1 MQTNNRKENMT
12 TKKITLNADKRKVIA
27 DQFQSFYEDKVKDKL
42 IQAKEQYDTMRE
54 KAKVAIERVVRFH
67 QPQEDV
73 DTIRSMIQKYNRAGG
88 ELYEDN
94 CFYVQR
100 PITKVDDEGREYVA
114 QDEIHVRFDMG
125 REFARAY
132 YRYEMKAKGLN
143 PDFKL
148 SINDDYSKRNPK
160 YYNDESACNKFLG
173 FSTSSNDDK
182 SIITPVS
189 KWEND
194 FKLWTIGSSY
204 CHSRQFKVDETTMN
218 FFKMYVASADN
229 VIKEHQQLYSYVEG
243 KMQKVRLGLKSYR
256 TFDQAKQLADKVG
269 VVLNETMLNESSSLA
284 LSIYSP
290 DNLASLLEDKVE
302 PTKAEKIAIAKKL
315 LQQSVSSLN

>member
-73 DTIRSMIQKYNRAGG
+73 DTIRRMTQKYNRAGG

-160 YYNDESACNKFLG
+160 YYNDESACNKYLG

-182 SIITPVS
+182 SIITHVS

>member
-1 MQTNNRKENMT
+1 MQ
-12 TKKITLNADKRKVIA
+12 TKKITLNAEKRKVIA

-42 IQAKEQYDTMRE
+42 IQAKEQYDLMRE
-54 KAKVAIERVVRFH
+54 KAKEQIEKVVRFH
-67 QPQEDV
+67 QPQKDV

-100 PITKVDDEGREYVA
+100 PITKVDDEGREYQA
-114 QDEIHVRFDMG
+114 DDEVHVRFDMG
-125 REFARAY
+125 RNFARAY
-132 YRYEMKAKGLN
+132 YRDEIKAKGLN

-160 YYNDESACNKFLG
+160 YYNDESNCNKFLG

-182 SIITPVS
+182 SITTPKE
-189 KWEND
+189 KWNSD
-194 FKLWTIGSSY
+194 FKLWTIGTSY
-204 CHSRQFKVDETTMN
+204 CHSRQFKVDENTLE
-218 FFKMYVASADN
+218 FFKMYQQSADN

-243 KMQKVRLGLKSYR
+243 KMKTLRLGLKSYR
-256 TFDQAKQLADKVG
+256 TFDQAKKLADKVG
-269 VVLNETMLNESSSLA
+269 VVLNETMMNESSSLA

-290 DNLASLLEDKVE
+290 DNLASLLEDKQVL
-302 PTKAEKIAIAKKL
+302 TRDEKIAIAR
-315 LQQSVSSLN
+315 QQMAQNSLN

>member
-1 MQTNNRKENMT
+1 MQKNNTERGSMTKE
-12 TKKITLNADKRKVIA
+12 KKITLNAEKRKVIA

-42 IQAKEQYDTMRE
+42 VQAKEQYDIMRE
-54 KAKVAIERVVRFH
+54 KAKEMMNKVVRFH
-67 QPQEDV
+67 QPQYDV
-73 DTIRSMIQKYNRAGG
+73 DTIRSMIKKYNRAGG

-94 CFYVQR
+94 CFYIQN
-100 PITKVDDEGREYVA
+100 PITKVDDEGREYTDN
-114 QDEIHVRFDMG
+114 QEINVRFDMG
-125 REFARAY
+125 KNFARAY
-132 YRYEMKAKGLN
+132 YRDEMKAKGLN
-143 PDFKL
+143 PDFQL

-160 YYNDESACNKFLG
+160 YYNDESACNKYLG

-182 SIITPVS
+182 SIITHVS

-204 CHSRQFKVDETTMN
+204 CHSRQFKVDDKAME
-218 FFKMYVASADN
+218 FFKMYVQSADN
-229 VIKEHQQLYSYVEG
+229 VIKEHQNLYSYVEG

-290 DNLASLLEDKVE
+290 DNLASLLEDKEVL
-302 PTKAEKIAIAKKL
+302 TRDQKIAIAR
-315 LQQSVSSLN
+315 QQMAQNSLN